1 MNTKTYTI
9 KPLLKVRWEKA
20 KKSLPDALDAIKD
33 ASVAAIGSYAAY
45 MARYIVT
52 DGDNYASALHRGE
65 YDGYVQNAQ
74 AAVDEALAAARYAA
88 DPFWDIADHR
98 DATSAAELLDML
110 AEGWRRCLEYF
121 EGFDPMMEAQM
132 ILDLMAARITLKFED
147 DDDDDDDDDDEE
159 EGGAE

>member
-1 MNTKTYTI
+1 MTKKTYHI
-9 KPLLKVRWEKA
+9 NPVLKVQWERA
-20 KKSLPDALDAIKD
+20 RKSLPDALGAIKD

-52 DGDNYASALHRGE
+52 DGDSYAVALHRGG

-88 DPFWDIADHR
+88 DPFWDIADRR

-132 ILDLMAARITLKFED
+132 ILDLMAARITLKLED
-147 DDDDDDDDDDEE
+147 DDDDD

>member
-1 MNTKTYTI
+1 MAKKTHHI
-9 KPLLKVRWEKA
+9 NPVLKVQWEKA
-20 KKSLPDALDAIKD
+20 KKNLPAALDAIKD

-45 MARYIVT
+45 LARYIVT
-52 DGDNYASALHRGE
+52 DGDNYAAALLRGE

-74 AAVDEALAAARYAA
+74 SAVDEALAAARYAA
-88 DPFWDIADHR
+88 DPFWDIADRR

-132 ILDLMAARITLKFED
+132 ILDLMAARITLKLE
-147 DDDDDDDDDDEE
+147 DDDDEE
-159 EGGAE
+159 GGAE

>member
-1 MNTKTYTI
+1 MTKKTYHI
-9 KPLLKVRWEKA
+9 NPVLKVQWERA
-20 KKSLPDALDAIKD
+20 RKSLPDALGAIKD

-52 DGDNYASALHRGE
+52 DGDRYAIALLNGE
-65 YDGYVQNAQ
+65 YDDCIQDAQ
-74 AAVDEALAAARYAA
+74 AAADEALAAARYAA
-88 DPFWDIADHR
+88 DPFWDIADRR

-132 ILDLMAARITLKFED
+132 ILDLMAARITLKLED
-147 DDDDDDDDDDEE
+147 DDE

>member
-1 MNTKTYTI
+1 MSAKTHHI
-9 KPLLKVRWEKA
+9 NPVLKVQWERA
-20 KKSLPDALDAIKD
+20 RKSLPDALNSIKD

-45 MARYIVT
+45 LARYIVT
-52 DGDNYASALHRGE
+52 DGDSYAAALHRGE

-88 DPFWDIADHR
+88 DPFWDIADRR

-121 EGFDPMMEAQM
+121 EGFDPMAEAQI
-132 ILDLMAARITLKFED
+132 ILDLMAARITLDLED
-147 DDDDDDDDDDEE
+147 DDDDADADE

>member
-1 MNTKTYTI
+1 MTKKTYHI
-9 KPLLKVRWEKA
+9 NPVLKVQWERA
-20 KKSLPDALDAIKD
+20 RESLPDALGAIKD

-45 MARYIVT
+45 LARYIVT
-52 DGDNYASALHRGE
+52 DGDSYAAALHRGE

-74 AAVDEALAAARYAA
+74 DAVDEALAAARYAA
-88 DPFWDIADHR
+88 DPFWDIADRR

-132 ILDLMAARITLKFED
+132 ILDLMAARITLKLE
-147 DDDDDDDDDDEE
+147 DDDDDDEE

>member
-1 MNTKTYTI
+1 MTKKTYHI
-9 KPLLKVRWEKA
+9 NPVLKVQWERA
-20 KKSLPDALDAIKD
+20 RKSLPDALGAIKD

-52 DGDNYASALHRGE
+52 DGDRYAIALLNGE
-65 YDGYVQNAQ
+65 YDDCIQDAQ
-74 AAVDEALAAARYAA
+74 AAADEALAAARYAA
-88 DPFWDIADHR
+88 DPFWDIADRR
-98 DATSAAELLDML
+98 DATSAAELLDIL

-132 ILDLMAARITLKFED
+132 ILDLMAARITLKLED
-147 DDDDDDDDDDEE
+147 DDD

>member
-1 MNTKTYTI
+1 MSTKTHHI
-9 KPLLKVRWEKA
+9 NPVLKVQWEKA
-20 KKSLPDALDAIKD
+20 KKNLPDALGAIKD

-52 DGDNYASALHRGE
+52 DGDNYAAALLRGE

-74 AAVDEALAAARYAA
+74 SAVDEALAAARYAA
-88 DPFWDIADHR
+88 DPFWDIADRR

-132 ILDLMAARITLKFED
+132 ILDLMAARITLKLED
-147 DDDDDDDDDDEE
+147 DDGDEE
-159 EGGAE
+159 WGAE

>member
-1 MNTKTYTI
+1 MSAKTYHI
-9 KPLLKVRWEKA
+9 NPLLKVQWERA
-20 KKSLPDALDAIKD
+20 RKSLPDALNSVKD

-52 DGDNYASALHRGE
+52 DGDRYAIALLNGE
-65 YDGYVQNAQ
+65 YDDCIQDAQ

-88 DPFWDIADHR
+88 DPFWDITDRR

-121 EGFDPMMEAQM
+121 EGFDPMAEAQI
-132 ILDLMAARITLKFED
+132 ILDLMAARITLDLED
-147 DDDDDDDDDDEE
+147 ADEE
-159 EGGAE
+159 GFDVGRGAE

>member
-1 MNTKTYTI
+1 MSAKTHHI
-9 KPLLKVRWEKA
+9 NPVLKVQWERA
-20 KKSLPDALDAIKD
+20 RKSLPDALNSIKD
-33 ASVAAIGSYAAY
+33 VSVAAIGSYAAY
-45 MARYIVT
+45 LARYIVT
-52 DGDNYASALHRGE
+52 DGDSYAASLYRGE

-88 DPFWDIADHR
+88 DPFWDIADRR

-132 ILDLMAARITLKFED
+132 ILDLMAARITLKLE
-147 DDDDDDDDDDEE
+147 DDDDDEE
-159 EGGAE
+159 GGAE